1 MLIVIPGA
9 LPSLPV
15 AAELARLLPQ
25 RAPVLHGW
33 LQAAAAEV
41 NGFDV
46 RAQGCTPYEAWQL
59 EQAGYRPAVGTPYGA
74 GLGPFL
80 AGNAI
85 KDDHPVWLADL
96 AHLSL
101 GTDQAVLL
109 DPGLMDIRADE
120 AQTLLATAQPSIE
133 AAGFGVTVLT
143 PQRWRLTLPA
153 GLEPRTG
160 SPAAVAGQPLRD
172 WWSQD
177 AAMRPW
183 RRLLNE
189 IQMAWYEHPANEARA
204 ERGLPPVNAL
214 WLYGGARRWEKAST
228 GSVTRDDSTPSA
240 GQTHLLTELD
250 AAHRTED
257 WATWLDALTRL
268 DKHHLQPLSGV
279 SGLPAQPAQLILLG
293 ADRRATLTLQPRN
306 RLLAW
311 LPAPK
316 KNWNSWWSR
325 PV

>member
-33 LQAAAAEV
+33 LQAAAAQV
-41 NGFDV
+41 DGFNV

-59 EQAGYRPAVGTPYGA
+59 EQAGYRPAAGTPVGA

-80 AGNAI
+80 AGDAI
-85 KDDHPVWLADL
+85 SDDHPVWLADL

-120 AQTLLATAQPSIE
+120 AQTLLATALPSIE

-189 IQMAWYEHPANEARA
+189 IQMAWHEHPANEARA
-204 ERGLPPVNAL
+204 ERGLPPINAL
-214 WLYGGARRWEKAST
+214 WLYGGARRWEKASP
-228 GSVTRDDSTPSA
+228 GSAPSA
-240 GQTHLLTELD
+240 GQMHLLTELD
-250 AAHRTED
+250 AAHRAED
-257 WATWLDALTRL
+257 WATWLDALAHL
-268 DKHHLQPLSGV
+268 DKHHLQRLSGA

-293 ADRRATLTLQPRN
+293 ADRRATLTLQPRS

>member
-33 LQAAAAEV
+33 LQAATAQLD
-41 NGFDV
+41 GSDV

-59 EQAGYRPAVGTPYGA
+59 EQAGYRPAAGTSSGA

-80 AGNAI
+80 AGDAI
-85 KDDHPVWLADL
+85 HDDHPVWLAEL

-120 AQTLLATAQPSIE
+120 AEALLAAALPSIE

-143 PQRWRLTLPA
+143 PQRWRLTLPDE
-153 GLEPRTG
+153 LEPRTA
-160 SPAAVAGQPLRD
+160 SPAAVAGRPLRD

-189 IQMAWYEHPANEARA
+189 IQMVWYEHPANESRA

-214 WLYGGARRWEKAST
+214 WLYGGARRWREATT
-228 GSVTRDDSTPSA
+228 GSATVNAIPSTD
-240 GQTHLLTELD
+240 QTHILTELD
-250 AAHRTED
+250 AAHRAED
-257 WATWLDALTRL
+257 WGSWLDALAYL
-268 DKHHLQPLSGV
+268 DKHHLQPLGGAN
-279 SGLPAQPAQLILLG
+279 GLPAQPAQLILLG

-306 RLLAW
+306 RLLSW